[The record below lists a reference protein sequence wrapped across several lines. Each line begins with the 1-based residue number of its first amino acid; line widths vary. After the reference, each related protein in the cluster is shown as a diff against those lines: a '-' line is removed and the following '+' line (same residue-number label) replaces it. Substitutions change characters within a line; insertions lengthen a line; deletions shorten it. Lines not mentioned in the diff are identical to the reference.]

1 MKVNILDSLRAAAV
15 AALFCI
21 SQVAVADEQSAPEP
35 ADIAVALDRL
45 IPLYWDIKGVS
56 VKASVNRGD
65 AVEPEWAQRFEA
77 LVSVKMS
84 LYHKVMDGVP
94 SGNAAALH
102 PFEELVETVSAESER
117 IIYGVAVSSQSRD
130 VWDIDIK
137 LENNVDKLGAPLDYF
152 NIPTVVRN
160 SPEYF
165 TLNAALSDAAKI
177 AFSAKFTAEME
188 RLRQTHASQIETLKA
203 DQRAEISAV
212 ERGVA
217 DRRAEAKSSSE
228 QWRQEQIA
236 AQNLHKTEMEGLR
249 QTHASQIETLKAD
262 QRAEISAV
270 ERGVADRRAEA
281 KSSSEQWRQE
291 QIAAQ
296 NLHKTEMEGLRQTH
310 ASQIETLKAGHK
322 AEIDRIET
330 GLEVEATRLKAETGD
345 FLEIESLT
353 LEKNDAAQKAAAAA
367 AALYAETR
375 DRRKAM
381 IEQIMLDMAS
391 DLPAQQRIAAFDAAL
406 ETQIEFVMAAAF
418 EAALSSD
425 DEAIRLHAISAA
437 LASEDADLRRRAM
450 DIALGDQALPELRR
464 AGLARLVASG
474 DAKKI
479 RPFLHEIIATNDPQ
493 LLAGVDGMIG
503 NIKPF
508 PFVTG
513 VASYLSGIE
522 EKWDPT
528 GRNERGLYI
537 GKVSITGNDNSAS
550 EKAIYSYFDVI
561 SKPIRFSVKTHG
573 YPLAMTF
580 KYTYNG
586 GERSQSRRESDYDT
600 MINVYGVGEERRTI
614 KIFSGVAR
622 ACRREVQHLVVPV
635 PEDVETVIV
644 EHTRTDNTRQYPKNL
659 ILFFK
664 MGPDIEYDGK
674 HTYNDDRC

>member
-249 QTHASQIETLKAD
+249 QTHASQIK
-262 QRAEISAV
+262 
-270 ERGVADRRAEA
+270 
-281 KSSSEQWRQE
+281 
-291 QIAAQ
+291 
-296 NLHKTEMEGLRQTH
+296 
-310 ASQIETLKAGHK
+310 TLKAGHK

-367 AALYAETR
+367 AELYAETR

-381 IEQIMLDMAS
+381 IDRMWR
-391 DLPAQQRIAAFDAAL
+391 QRD
-406 ETQIEFVMAAAF
+406 
-418 EAALSSD
+418 
-425 DEAIRLHAISAA
+425 R
-437 LASEDADLRRRAM
+437 
-450 DIALGDQALPELRR
+450 
-464 AGLARLVASG
+464 
-474 DAKKI
+474 
-479 RPFLHEIIATNDPQ
+479 
-493 LLAGVDGMIG
+493 VDG
-503 NIKPF
+503 
-508 PFVTG
+508 V
-513 VASYLSGIE
+513 
-522 EKWDPT
+522 
-528 GRNERGLYI
+528 GRP
-537 GKVSITGNDNSAS
+537 D
-550 EKAIYSYFDVI
+550 
-561 SKPIRFSVKTHG
+561 HG
-573 YPLAMTF
+573 DFRHEY
-580 KYTYNG
+580 G
-586 GERSQSRRESDYDT
+586 G
-600 MINVYGVGEERRTI
+600 
-614 KIFSGVAR
+614 
-622 ACRREVQHLVVPV
+622 
-635 PEDVETVIV
+635 
-644 EHTRTDNTRQYPKNL
+644 
-659 ILFFK
+659 
-664 MGPDIEYDGK
+664 
-674 HTYNDDRC
+674 